1 MPTPAEAL
9 KIYQQLSPTEKAALD
24 SRRALELE
32 TTHRK
37 YALRKEIRTE
47 LHRRRMADMSD
58 RDPVELHA
66 QGQELDRRLE
76 DAGFKL
82 DKSERTTWGYPKA
95 KAPVAGAEWPTFD
108 DDGSDLG

>member
-32 TTHRK
+32 TSTSQVR
-37 YALRKEIRTE
+37 AAQRN
-47 LHRRRMADMSD
+47 
-58 RDPVELHA
+58 PNVVELHT

-108 DDGSDLG
+108 DDGSDLGSP